1 VPIHKYRL
9 LPAALPASS
18 TLCCRSSLDDAQE
31 ATWRASGQHLKLQ
44 WLSPPSTVL
53 VVYKPVPAVF
63 TSCVRA
69 IAWLLRRGLTVYVEP
84 GVHAEL
90 AAAVQQHLDSAAAD
104 SGGSGAP
111 NGSAGSAAGTP
122 LSSMD
127 SHDDGFPA
135 PAAGAVANQAAAA
148 TALRGRPAA
157 AAGDVDL
164 SRQLLTWPSSPC
176 GCPPAVP
183 CSVGLQVDL
192 VITLGGD
199 GTVLW
204 TCGLFAAGAVPPLV
218 PFAMGSLGFMTPFEI
233 GRMEAVLGRVTGM
246 DRGVPLM
253 LRHRLRCRIIRGG
266 GGVDAS
272 SPDLAAA
279 AAAVAGAG
287 PSADN
292 AGATAGADTGG
303 SGGGSFS
310 GGLQCLEEFVV
321 LNEMVIDRGMK
332 AQLCNLQVRLR
343 GVGRAAVQGAAL

>member
-1 VPIHKYRL
+1 
-9 LPAALPASS
+9 
-18 TLCCRSSLDDAQE
+18 
-31 ATWRASGQHLKLQ
+31 
-44 WLSPPSTVL
+44 VL

-90 AAAVQQHLDSAAAD
+90 AAAVQQHLDDAAAGSD
-104 SGGSGAP
+104 GSGAP

-127 SHDDGFPA
+127 SHDDGL
-135 PAAGAVANQAAAA
+135 PAAASAAAASQAAAA
-148 TALRGRPAA
+148 AALRGRPAA

-279 AAAVAGAG
+279 ATAVAGAG

-292 AGATAGADTGG
+292 AGAAAAADAG
-303 SGGGSFS
+303 SGGGGGGGSGS

-332 AQLCNLQVRLR
+332 AQLCNLQVSLR
-343 GVGRAAVQGAAL
+343 GRASGRASRGCGRLLPARAVCACLHLPGHPVFSPDL